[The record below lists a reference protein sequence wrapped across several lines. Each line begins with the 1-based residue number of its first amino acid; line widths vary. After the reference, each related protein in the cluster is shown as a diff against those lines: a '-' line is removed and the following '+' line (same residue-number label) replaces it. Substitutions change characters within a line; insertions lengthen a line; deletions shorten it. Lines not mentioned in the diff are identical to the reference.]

1 MNNWYR
7 EYLKILESEQFP
19 AAEPETAYNSL
30 SDAGDYYKPGDTEI
44 WYLKVGVNPINI
56 NADNLYQTHAMIG
69 TLTDTDPE
77 TILSMMQAESWDPDN
92 RSSEMLDD
100 LDVDH
105 ASMTAGDV
113 IVTDKT
119 AYIIT
124 KDGFT
129 ELGTE
134 Q

>member
-1 MNNWYR
+1 MSNWYR
-7 EYLKILESEQFP
+7 QYVEILESEQFP
-19 AAEPETAYNSL
+19 AATPETVYNSL
-30 SDAGDYYKPGDTEI
+30 SDAGEYYKPGNTEI
-44 WYLKVGVNPINI
+44 WYLKAGVNPTNI
-56 NADNLYQTHAMIG
+56 NVDNLYQTHAMIG
-69 TLTDTDPE
+69 TLTDVDPE
-77 TILSMMQAESWDPDN
+77 AILSMMQAESWDPDN
-92 RSSEMLDD
+92 RSSEMLEE
-100 LDVDH
+100 LGVDH
-105 ASMTAGDV
+105 ASMTTGDA

>member
-1 MNNWYR
+1 
-7 EYLKILESEQFP
+7 
-19 AAEPETAYNSL
+19 
-30 SDAGDYYKPGDTEI
+30 
-44 WYLKVGVNPINI
+44 
-56 NADNLYQTHAMIG
+56 
-69 TLTDTDPE
+69 
-77 TILSMMQAESWDPDN
+77 MMQAESWDPDN
-92 RSSEMLDD
+92 RSSEMLEE
-100 LDVDH
+100 LGVDH
-105 ASMTAGDV
+105 ASMTAGDA

>member
-1 MNNWYR
+1 MSNWYR
-7 EYLKILESEQFP
+7 QYVEILESEQFP
-19 AAEPETAYNSL
+19 AATPETVYNSL
-30 SDAGDYYKPGDTEI
+30 SDAGEYYKPGNTEI
-44 WYLKVGVNPINI
+44 WYLKAGVNPANI
-56 NADNLYQTHAMIG
+56 SVDNLYQTHAMIG

-77 TILSMMQAESWDPDN
+77 AILSMMQAESWDPDN
-92 RSSEMLDD
+92 RSSEMLEE
-100 LDVDH
+100 LGVDH
-105 ASMTAGDV
+105 ASITAGDA